1 MHSIN
6 FNLFPPSV
14 YLKMHQMKRTAKV
27 NGEGSVSC
35 VRELLLIVPPGT
47 RSHGGQIKPTASG
60 GFGASRGLWAAAH
73 CTPTPLR
80 IQIP

>member
-14 YLKMHQMKRTAKV
+14 YLKMHQMKCTAKV

-35 VRELLLIVPPGT
+35 VSELLLIVPPGT
-47 RSHGGQIKPTASG
+47 PVSRWLDQTHSLRRLRGPQ
-60 GFGASRGLWAAAH
+60 GALGSCSLH
-73 CTPTPLR
+73 TNSV
-80 IQIP
+80 